1 VTHVTPE
8 GKIKRAIKKVL
19 DALSGCYYFMPV
31 QMGLGARTLDF
42 LVCYK
47 GKFFGFEAKAPGEK
61 PTALQKIC
69 MKKIQEAGGEYLVID
84 SPEIVAHLKE
94 WMELHSATEVLE

>member
-1 VTHVTPE
+1 VTPE

-19 DALSGCYYFMPV
+19 DGLTECYYFMPV

-42 LVCYK
+42 LVCYR

-61 PTALQKIC
+61 PTALQKLC
-69 MKKIQEAGGEYLVID
+69 MKEIQQAGGEVLTID
-84 SPEIVAHLKE
+84 SLELVSHLKE
-94 WMELHSATEVLE
+94 WMHIHSATEVLE